1 MMVSGKLVC
10 LPTQLYDV
18 LSGRVGKNYVSNL
31 AAENYGIRAQ
41 KWNAEWAIVF
51 QMVILLHDNSSLA
64 TNIFSCELMP
74 ESLLGVVDRL
84 TKSFETPTPQIKDT
98 WGGIVGLKC
107 ITTSSYIFK
116 PCSTWKIAR
125 GSQIYFWTGN
135 KGGFAT
141 PKNGIIKMVVMDETV
156 ASVLAGKNHTK
167 KFPLFYVGGLQR
179 RT

>member
-84 TKSFETPTPQIKDT
+84 TKSFETPTPQLKDT
-98 WGGIVGLKC
+98 WGGIVGLKMH
-107 ITTSSYIFK
+107 
-116 PCSTWKIAR
+116 
-125 GSQIYFWTGN
+125 N
-135 KGGFAT
+135 
-141 PKNGIIKMVVMDETV
+141 NIIVHFQT
-156 ASVLAGKNHTK
+156 
-167 KFPLFYVGGLQR
+167 LFYVENCARQSDLFLNGKQR
-179 RT
+179 GFCNPKKWHHKNGRYG